1 MALIL
6 SWQNEIINKKIDKE
20 SHFKNK
26 VIKEIIKNNGVQL

>member
-6 SWQNEIINKKIDKE
+6 SWQNEIRNKKINKAA
-20 SHFKNK
+20 HFKNK